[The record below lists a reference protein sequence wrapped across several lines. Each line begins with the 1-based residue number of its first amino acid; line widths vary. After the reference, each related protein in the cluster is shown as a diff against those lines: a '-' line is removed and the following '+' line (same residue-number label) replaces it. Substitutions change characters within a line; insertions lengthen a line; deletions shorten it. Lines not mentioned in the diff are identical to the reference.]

1 MTMKLFRT
9 LSIATLLLFA
19 LGVRARADDISLTL
33 DPVGGAL
40 TGPAGSTVGWGFTL
54 ANSGLDFAVISG
66 SDFCVGPIT
75 SPCSTSFGTY
85 TDFIGQQ
92 FIVVGSSSVTEA
104 FDNNTQTGLGS
115 FFINP
120 ASTGT
125 VNGLAVVFYDL
136 FSVDPN
142 SPDFNPDLDTISNGN
157 LLSADA
163 SVTVGSS
170 ATSTPEPGS
179 LLLLAAGVL
188 ALFLTKLFLG
198 PKSPLLP
205 LTS

>member
-1 MTMKLFRT
+1 MKLFRT
-9 LSIATLLLFA
+9 LSIATLFLLA
-19 LGVRARADDISLTL
+19 LGASARADDISLTL
-33 DPVGGAL
+33 DPVSGAL
-40 TGPAGSTVGWGFTL
+40 TGAAGSTVGWGFTL
-54 ANSGLDFAVISG
+54 TNSGTDFAVSSG
-66 SDFCVGPIT
+66 SDFCVGPIA
-75 SPCSTSFGTY
+75 SPCGTSFGTY

-92 FIVVGSSSVTEA
+92 FLVLGSSPVTEA
-104 FDNNTQTGLGS
+104 FDNTLQNGLGS

-125 VNGLAVVFYDL
+125 VSGLAVVFYDL
-136 FSVDPN
+136 YSVDPN

-157 LLSADA
+157 ILTANA

-170 ATSTPEPGS
+170 TVSTPEPGS

-188 ALFLTKLFLG
+188 ALYLVKIFLG

-205 LTS
+205 LAS

>member
-54 ANSGLDFAVISG
+54 ANSGPDFAVISG

-125 VNGLAVVFYDL
+125 VTGLAVVFYDL

-205 LTS
+205 LTP

>member
-54 ANSGLDFAVISG
+54 ANSGSDFAVISG

-125 VNGLAVVFYDL
+125 VTGLAVVFYDL

-205 LTS
+205 LTP

>member
-1 MTMKLFRT
+1 MKLFRT
-9 LSIATLLLFA
+9 LSLATLLLLA
-19 LGVRARADDISLTL
+19 LGARAKADDITLTL

-40 TGPAGSTVGWGFTL
+40 TGPAGSSVGWGFTL
-54 ANSGLDFAVISG
+54 SNSGVNFAVVSG

-75 SPCSTSFGTY
+75 SPCGTSFGSY

-92 FIVVGSSSVTEA
+92 FIVVGSSTVTEG
-104 FDNNTQTGLGS
+104 FDNNTQVGLGS

-125 VNGLAVVFYDL
+125 VTGLAVVFYDL

-142 SPDFNPDLDTISNGN
+142 SPDFDPDLDTISNGN
-157 LLSADA
+157 LLTADA
-163 SVTVGSS
+163 SVTGGSS
-170 ATSTPEPGS
+170 TTSTPAPAR

-188 ALFLTKLFLG
+188 ALLLFKLFLG
-198 PKSPLLP
+198 PKSPLPL

>member
-1 MTMKLFRT
+1 MTMKLFQT
-9 LSIATLLLFA
+9 LSIATLLLLA
-19 LGVRARADDISLTL
+19 LAARANADDISLTL
-33 DPVGGAL
+33 DPASGAL

-54 ANSGLDFAVISG
+54 SNSGSGFAVISG

-75 SPCSTSFGTY
+75 SPCGTSFGSY

-92 FIVVGSSSVTEA
+92 FIVVGSSSVTET
-104 FDNNTQTGLGS
+104 FDNNTQFGLGS

-125 VNGLAVVFYDL
+125 VTGLAVVFYDL

-157 LLSADA
+157 LLTADA

-170 ATSTPEPGS
+170 TTSTPEPGS
-179 LLLLAAGVL
+179 LLLLTAGAL
-188 ALFLTKLFLG
+188 AFISFRRFRVASN
-198 PKSPLLP
+198 PPFPSA
-205 LTS
+205 S

>member
-1 MTMKLFRT
+1 M
-9 LSIATLLLFA
+9 LLFA

-40 TGPAGSTVGWGFTL
+40 TGPAGSTVGWGFPL
-54 ANSGLDFAVISG
+54 ANSGSGFAVISG

-125 VNGLAVVFYDL
+125 VTGLAVVFYDL

-142 SPDFNPDLDTISNGN
+142 SPDFNPI
-157 LLSADA
+157 
-163 SVTVGSS
+163 
-170 ATSTPEPGS
+170 STPSLTGTFSAPTPLSPSVPPPPQPLSPEASCSSPPASLRSS
-179 LLLLAAGVL
+179 LLNYFWDQKARC
-188 ALFLTKLFLG
+188 
-198 PKSPLLP
+198 SR
-205 LTS
+205 